1 MQPLR
6 KNMLVVK
13 LSEAEQKKL
22 QEIMGKLDKTKSE
35 AVRFAI
41 KNLYNEIIL
50 R

>member
-6 KNMLVVK
+6 KTMVVVK
-13 LSEAEQKKL
+13 LSEAEDNRL
-22 QEIMGKLDKTKSE
+22 IEIMEKMDKTKSE

-41 KNLYNEIIL
+41 KNLYNEVVA